1 MIICITARG
10 EELNS
15 EVDPAFGRAAYFL
28 FIDPEA
34 FTPGAPTPEALIMET
49 VENVPGAHGAGVQAA
64 QTVAAKKASAV
75 ITGSVGPNAYQG
87 LSAAG
92 IKIYTG
98 AKGTI
103 KEALEDY
110 RAGRLTDATGATGAR
125 HGGGMR

>member
-1 MIICITARG
+1 MTICITARG
-10 EELNS
+10 EGLNS
-15 EVDPAFGRAAYFL
+15 EVDPTFGRAAYFL
-28 FIDPEA
+28 FIDPE
-34 FTPGAPTPEALIMET
+34 TLITET
-49 VENVPGAHGAGVQAA
+49 VKNVPGAHGAGVQAA

-125 HGGGMR
+125 HGGGLR

>member
-1 MIICITARG
+1 MTICITARG
-10 EELNS
+10 EGLNA
-15 EVDPAFGRAAYFL
+15 EVDPTFGRAAYFL

-34 FTPGAPTPEALIMET
+34 VTPETLITET
-49 VENVPGAHGAGVQAA
+49 VRNVPGAHGAGVQAA

-125 HGGGMR
+125 HGGGRR